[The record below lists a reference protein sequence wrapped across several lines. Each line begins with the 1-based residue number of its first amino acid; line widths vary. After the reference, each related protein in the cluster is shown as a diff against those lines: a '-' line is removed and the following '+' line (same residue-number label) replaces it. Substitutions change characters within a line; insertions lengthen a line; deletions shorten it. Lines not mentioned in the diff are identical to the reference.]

1 MHKKLRETTNLS
13 VEITNSKRQVE
24 RKLGQVVQIR
34 VCSLTLTWYLK
45 LSVDE
50 PAKTAG
56 VSAKIQLL
64 YIITIQLFLSLYAH
78 LVLKMNRT

>member
-1 MHKKLRETTNLS
+1 MKQTTSKEETWS
-13 VEITNSKRQVE
+13 RGTNSRLPFNVNVI
-24 RKLGQVVQIR
+24 LN
-34 VCSLTLTWYLK
+34 

-64 YIITIQLFLSLYAH
+64 YIITIPLFLSLYAH
-78 LVLKMNRT
+78 LVLTMNRI

>member
-1 MHKKLRETTNLS
+1 MWSRG
-13 VEITNSKRQVE
+13 TNSR
-24 RKLGQVVQIR
+24 
-34 VCSLTLTWYLK
+34 LTFNINVILN

-64 YIITIQLFLSLYAH
+64 YMFIIQLFLSLYAH
-78 LVLKMNRT
+78 LVLTMNGI